1 MPQFLFVVE
10 MPRDDRAIPPSHESH
25 IWRSYESECENALT
39 PAAKKSK
46 ISRNVW
52 LLDAE
57 NSLPTL
63 TELSNLAKKHEL
75 SYRSLLISGDVT
87 NLTKP

>member
-1 MPQFLFVVE
+1 MQQFLFVVE
-10 MPRDDRAIPPSHESH
+10 IPKDDHTSPPSHESYA
-25 IWRSYESECENALT
+25 WRSYESECDNALT
-39 PAAKKSK
+39 PAAKKNK

-57 NSLPTL
+57 NALPTL
-63 TELSNLAKKHEL
+63 LELSNLAKKHEV